1 MKHLPRIIL
10 ILLTVLLFTSCRKS
24 HESPTRYTAFDD
36 LFDHSK
42 PIAFG
47 EDEDIYVFC
56 GQQIR
61 SELEPVILASLERE
75 VALVYNE
82 KYFNVIFSDINEME
96 RLMRFKNL
104 LFIGTI
110 EEGDPVSR
118 YLQKALDPKLQARV
132 KQSTGEI
139 FQNKNRFVKDQ
150 LIVQVIGLDNERLA
164 DLFTLSANRIFD
176 LFLDRY
182 TKRLAYQ
189 TYQMQII
196 ERDFFEPYP
205 FSLKIPNNYRL
216 YANDKNNRFLSF
228 LYRARIQNGKHP
240 DKFISVYYEPMEQN
254 VLDEKWLIDT
264 RTHIG
269 KVQFGDSLNV
279 ETLRTESF
287 KFAGY
292 QGFRLSG
299 AWINPEKFAGGA
311 FQSYAFW
318 DEKTRQAYLVD
329 TMTFFPEGGK
339 LPVLMELFMVASTLK
354 VK

>member
-1 MKHLPRIIL
+1 MKHFTHIIL
-10 ILLTVLLFTSCRKS
+10 ILLAMLLLLSCRQAADK
-24 HESPTRYTAFDD
+24 PARYTAFDNI
-36 LFDHSK
+36 FDHSK
-42 PIAFG
+42 SIAFG

-56 GQQIR
+56 GTEIR
-61 SELEPVILASLERE
+61 SQLEPVILATLERE

-82 KYFNVIFSDINEME
+82 KFFNVVFADIKEMDNLK
-96 RLMRFKNL
+96 RYKNL

-118 YLQKALDPKLQARV
+118 YLQKALDSKLQARIR
-132 KQSTGEI
+132 QSTGEI
-139 FQNKNRFVKDQ
+139 FLNKNRFVKDQ
-150 LIVQVIGLDNERLA
+150 LIVQVIGLNNERLT
-164 DLFTLSANRIFD
+164 DLFTLSANRIFG
-176 LFLDRY
+176 LFLERY
-182 TKRLAYQ
+182 TQRLAYQ
-189 TYQMQII
+189 AYQTPVIDQ
-196 ERDFFEPYP
+196 DFFDLYP
-205 FSLKIPNNYRL
+205 FSLKIPNNYQL
-216 YANDKNNRFLSF
+216 YANDKNNRFLSL
-228 LYRARIQNGKHP
+228 LYRARMRNGKFP

-279 ETLRTESF
+279 QTLRTESF

-318 DEKTRQAYLVD
+318 DEKTKQAYLVD
-329 TMTFFPEGGK
+329 TMAFFPEGDK
-339 LPVLMELFMVASTLK
+339 LPVLMELFMIASTLK

>member
-1 MKHLPRIIL
+1 MKHFAHLSL
-10 ILLTVLLFTSCRKS
+10 MLLAMLLLLSCRAS
-24 HESPTRYTAFDD
+24 QDAATRYTAFDD
-36 LFDHSK
+36 LLDHSK

-56 GQQIR
+56 GQEVR
-61 SELEPVILASLERE
+61 AKLEPIILASLERE
-75 VALVYNE
+75 IALVYNE
-82 KYFNVIFSDINEME
+82 KYFRVIFSDIKEMD

-118 YLQKALDPKLQARV
+118 YLQKALDPKLQARIR
-132 KQSTGEI
+132 QSTGEI
-139 FQNKNRFVKDQ
+139 FLNRNRFVKDQ
-150 LIVQVIGLDNERLA
+150 LIVQVIGLDNDRLT
-164 DLFTLSANRIFD
+164 DLFTLSANRVFD

-189 TYQMQII
+189 TYQTKVI
-196 ERDFFEPYP
+196 EPDFFDLYP
-205 FSLKIPNNYRL
+205 FSLKIPNNYQL

-228 LYRARIQNGKHP
+228 LYRARIPNSKHP

-254 VLDEKWLIDT
+254 TLDEKWLLDT
-264 RTHIG
+264 RKHIG

-279 ETLRTESF
+279 ENLRTESF
-287 KFAGY
+287 KYAGY

-299 AWINPEKFAGGA
+299 AWINLEKYAGGA

-318 DEKTRQAYLVD
+318 DEKTCQAYLVD
-329 TMTFFPEGGK
+329 TMTFFPEGDK
-339 LPVLMELFMVASTLK
+339 LPVLMELFMIASTLK

>member
-1 MKHLPRIIL
+1 MKHFAHLS
-10 ILLTVLLFTSCRKS
+10 LLLLAMLLLFSCKGS
-24 HESPTRYTAFDD
+24 QDAATRYTAFDN

-56 GQQIR
+56 GQEVR
-61 SELEPVILASLERE
+61 AKLEPIILASLERE

-82 KYFNVIFSDINEME
+82 KYFRVIFSDIKEME

-110 EEGDPVSR
+110 GEGDPVSR
-118 YLQKALDPKLQARV
+118 YLQKALDPKLQDRIR
-132 KQSTGEI
+132 QSTGEI
-139 FQNKNRFVKDQ
+139 FLNRNRFVKDQ
-150 LIVQVIGLDNERLA
+150 LIVQVIGLDNERLI
-164 DLFTLSANRIFD
+164 DLFTLSANRVFD

-189 TYQMQII
+189 TYQTKTI
-196 ERDFFEPYP
+196 EADFFDLYP
-205 FSLKIPNNYRL
+205 FSLKIPNNYQL

-228 LYRARIQNGKHP
+228 LYRSRIQNGKHP
-240 DKFISVYYEPMEQN
+240 DKFISVYHEPMEQN
-254 VLDEKWLIDT
+254 TLDENWLIDT
-264 RTHIG
+264 RKHIG

-279 ETLRTESF
+279 QTLRTESF
-287 KFAGY
+287 KYAGY

-299 AWINPEKFAGGA
+299 AWINLEKYAGGA

-318 DEKTRQAYLVD
+318 HEKTRQAYLVD
-329 TMTFFPEGGK
+329 TMTFFPEGDK
-339 LPVLMELFMVASTLK
+339 LPVLMELFMIASTLK

>member
-1 MKHLPRIIL
+1 MKHFAHITLML
-10 ILLTVLLFTSCRKS
+10 LVILLLLSCRSS
-24 HESPTRYTAFDD
+24 HDTPAHYDAFDD

-42 PIAFG
+42 SIAFG

-56 GQQIR
+56 GQEVRTQ
-61 SELEPVILASLERE
+61 LEPIILASLERE

-82 KYFNVIFSDINEME
+82 KFFNVIFSDIKEMD

-118 YLQKALDPKLQARV
+118 YLQKALDPKLQARIQ
-132 KQSTGEI
+132 QSTGEI
-139 FQNKNRFVKDQ
+139 FLNKNRFVKDQ
-150 LIVQVIGLDNERLA
+150 LIVQVIGLNNEKVT
-164 DLFTLSANRIFD
+164 DLFTLSANRVFD

-189 TYQMQII
+189 AYQTNII
-196 ERDFFEPYP
+196 EPEFFDLYP

-216 YANDKNNRFLSF
+216 YANDKNNRFLSL

-254 VLDEKWLIDT
+254 TLDEKWLTDT

-279 ETLRTESF
+279 QTLRTESF

-299 AWINPEKFAGGA
+299 AWINLEKFAGGA

-318 DEKTRQAYLVD
+318 DEKTKQAYLVD
-329 TMTFFPEGGK
+329 TMTFFPEGDK
-339 LPVLMELFMVASTLK
+339 LPVLMELFMIASTIK

>member
-1 MKHLPRIIL
+1 MKHLTHIFL
-10 ILLTVLLFTSCRKS
+10 MLLTMLLLLSCRQS
-24 HESPTRYTAFDD
+24 QDAPTRYRAFED

-61 SELEPVILASLERE
+61 SKLEPVIMASLERE

-82 KYFNVIFSDINEME
+82 KYFRVIFSDVKEME
-96 RLMRFKNL
+96 RLQRFKNL

-118 YLQKALDPKLQARV
+118 YLQQALDPKLQARV
-132 KQSTGEI
+132 RQTTGEI
-139 FQNKNRFVKDQ
+139 FQSKNRFVKDQ
-150 LIVQVIGLDNERLA
+150 LILQVIGLDNERIT

-189 TYQMQII
+189 TYQINVI
-196 ERDFFEPYP
+196 EPDFFEPYP
-205 FSLKIPNNYRL
+205 FSLKIPNNYQL

-240 DKFISVYYEPMEQN
+240 DKFLSVYYEPMEQN
-254 VLDEKWLIDT
+254 VLDEKWLIDK
-264 RTHIG
+264 RTDIG

-279 ETLRTESF
+279 QTLRTESF
-287 KFAGY
+287 TFAGH

-299 AWINPEKFAGGA
+299 AWINLEKFAGGA

-318 DEKTRQAYLVD
+318 DEKTKQAFLVD
-329 TMTFFPEGGK
+329 TMTFFPEGDK
-339 LPVLMELFMVASTLK
+339 LPVLMELFMIASTLK